1 MNQPIPHFVVRLEWK
16 SGRDKKVSRCCSGNC
31 QTIGSSSSSS
41 SSSTR
46 TNSTNNTSTMPD
58 SIQENSHDDH
68 FGPLA
73 IVPTA
78 QSHLPAFAS
87 ELQPGLHRAG
97 PIEKGQLGNPAP
109 LGLAGFALTTFVLGC
124 INMGARDVSQPN
136 MVVGVAFAYGGLVQ
150 LCAGMW

>member
-1 MNQPIPHFVVRLEWK
+1 MVYK
-16 SGRDKKVSRCCSGNC
+16 G
-31 QTIGSSSSSS
+31 GSSDGDGVFLTPFALPNPIDYDLQEEQAAAS
-41 SSSTR
+41 
-46 TNSTNNTSTMPD
+46 STMPD
-58 SIQENSHDDH
+58 SIETDNGQPSRNDH

-73 IVPTA
+73 LVQTA
-78 QSHLPAFAS
+78 QSQLPTASS

-97 PIEKGQLGNPAP
+97 PVEKSEIGNPAP

-124 INMGARDVSQPN
+124 INMGARDVTQPN